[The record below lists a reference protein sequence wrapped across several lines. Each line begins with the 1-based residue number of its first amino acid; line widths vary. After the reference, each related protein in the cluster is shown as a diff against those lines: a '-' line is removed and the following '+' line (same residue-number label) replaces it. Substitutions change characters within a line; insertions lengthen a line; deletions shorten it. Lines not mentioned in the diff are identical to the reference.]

1 MKSINSSLVLVA
13 VASVFATSVFAA
25 DPSVSSKEKTSTNVG
40 AKADIATVISD
51 EKAHNAEDKK
61 AVKKASPQV
70 LKNAEQE
77 AKKAHEKRDQGS
89 TSK

>member
-1 MKSINSSLVLVA
+1 MKSLNSLVLVA
-13 VASVFATSVFAA
+13 VASVFATSAFAA
-25 DPSVSSKEKTSTNVG
+25 VSSVSSKGKTSTNVSD
-40 AKADIATVISD
+40 KADFATVISD
-51 EKAHNAEDKK
+51 EKAHNSEDKK